1 MRIIAG
7 KYRHR
12 NLVSLPGLTT
22 RPSGDAIKESVFNS
36 IGPYFDG
43 GTMLDCCSGSGAIGL
58 ECISRGFD
66 HAILVENDRQ
76 AAKVIQTNIDT
87 LKANAQTTLFTG
99 DIQTYLSTCQDHFDL
114 IYIDPPYNDHAL
126 YESIITRIHDRR
138 LLNDDGLMIIETDI
152 AYRPLVESTQLKMI
166 KEKHYRRSSIYIYQA
181 ERKSLV

>member
-1 MRIIAG
+1 M
-7 KYRHR
+7 
-12 NLVSLPGLTT
+12 
-22 RPSGDAIKESVFNS
+22 
-36 IGPYFDG
+36 
-43 GTMLDCCSGSGAIGL
+43 
-58 ECISRGFD
+58 
-66 HAILVENDRQ
+66 
-76 AAKVIQTNIDT
+76 
-87 LKANAQTTLFTG
+87 KANDQTTLFIG

-126 YESIITRIHDRR
+126 YESIIASIHDRR